1 MEADMGMLGNLVTG
15 TLVSKVLRNREEK
28 QRANELQR
36 SAAPDEYIPAGTV
49 DSSMQ
54 GRANAI
60 VGRASQFYRE
70 NPTLVHALAATAG
83 AVLLT
88 RLRRR

>member
-1 MEADMGMLGNLVTG
+1 MGMLGNLVTG
-15 TLVSKVLRNREEK
+15 TLLSKALRRREDT
-28 QRANELQR
+28 QRANELQGT
-36 SAAPDEYIPAGTV
+36 SSGEYIPATSV
-49 DSSMQ
+49 DNSMQ

>member
-1 MEADMGMLGNLVTG
+1 MGMLGNLVTG
-15 TLVSKVLRNREEK
+15 TLVSKVLRKREER
-28 QRANELQR
+28 QRADELQR
-36 SAAPDEYIPAGTV
+36 ASTGGEYIPANSV
-49 DSSMQ
+49 DNSMQ
-54 GRANAI
+54 GRANAM

-83 AVLLT
+83 AILLT

>member
-1 MEADMGMLGNLVTG
+1 MGMLGNLVTG
-15 TLVSKVLRNREEK
+15 TLVSKVLRKREER
-28 QRANELQR
+28 QRADELQR
-36 SAAPDEYIPAGTV
+36 APTGGEYIPANSV
-49 DSSMQ
+49 DNSMQ
-54 GRANAI
+54 GRANAM

-83 AVLLT
+83 AILLT

>member
-1 MEADMGMLGNLVTG
+1 MGMLGNLVTG

-28 QRANELQR
+28 QRANELQAG
-36 SAAPDEYIPAGTV
+36 SSGDYIPAGTV
-49 DSSMQ
+49 DTVQ
-54 GRANAI
+54 GRANAM
-60 VGRASQFYRE
+60 VGRASQFYRA

-83 AVLLT
+83 AVLLS

>member
-1 MEADMGMLGNLVTG
+1 MGMLGNLVTG

-36 SAAPDEYIPAGTV
+36 GSVGGDYIPAGTV
-49 DSSMQ
+49 DRVQ
-54 GRANAI
+54 TGANAM
-60 VGRASQFYRE
+60 VGRASQFYRA

-83 AVLLT
+83 AILLS

>member
-1 MEADMGMLGNLVTG
+1 MGMLGNLVTG
-15 TLVSKVLRNREEK
+15 TLVSKVLRNREQK
-28 QRANELQR
+28 QRVSDLQR
-36 SAAPDEYIPAGTV
+36 TSAPGEYLPANSV
-49 DSSMQ
+49 DNSMQ
-54 GRANAI
+54 GRANAM

>member
-1 MEADMGMLGNLVTG
+1 MGMLGKLVTG
-15 TLVSKVLRNREEK
+15 TLVSKVLRNREEN

-36 SAAPDEYIPAGTV
+36 TSAPGEYIPAKTLEN
-49 DSSMQ
+49 SMQ
-54 GRANAI
+54 GRANAM
-60 VGRASQFYRE
+60 VGRASQFYRQ

>member
-1 MEADMGMLGNLVTG
+1 MGMLGNLVTG
-15 TLVSKVLRNREEK
+15 TLLSKARRRRADT
-28 QRANELQR
+28 QRANDLGA
-36 SAAPDEYIPAGTV
+36 SSGEYIPATSA
-49 DSSMQ
+49 DNSMQ

-60 VGRASQFYRE
+60 VGRASQFYRQ